1 LSSEPFSEIQEKA
14 KQYLEAMKPEDIAYR
29 LALLE
34 WKLERIDSFTRYIIE
49 NIGQFFRGVRRDYI
63 PIDGVLIGC
72 KFNID
77 DFEVWVEER
86 RKEWGSTQVIHEM
99 KIVKL
104 PAKSLLYYEVI
115 PFRETYEE
123 TATPTTPEQAQQ
135 T

>member
-1 LSSEPFSEIQEKA
+1 LSSEPQSEIELKA
-14 KQYLEAMKPEDIAYR
+14 KHYLESMKPEDIAYR

-34 WKLERIDSFTRYIIE
+34 WKLERIDSFTRYIID

-63 PIDGVLIGC
+63 PIDGILIGA
-72 KFNID
+72 KFTIE

-86 RKEWGSTQVIHEM
+86 RKEWGSNQVVHEM
-99 KIVKL
+99 KVVKL

-115 PFRETYEE
+115 PFRETYEQAE
-123 TATPTTPEQAQQ
+123 TPTPPEQAMQ